1 MMFKVVVEVKADGL
15 EQKRNDYG
23 IQSSSSNLN
32 LNKNNYSDG
41 DRAELKCF

>member
-1 MMFKVVVEVKADGL
+1 MMFKVVVEIKADGL

-32 LNKNNYSDG
+32 LNKNNDSDR
-41 DRAELKCF
+41 DRAVLKCF